1 MKKAVASKKSTGVI
15 GDTGKTVSSQKKPG
29 RPSSFSQAVADEICT
44 RISNGESIRAICAS
58 QDMPTCRMFFAW
70 LHDNEELRKQYARA
84 RDEQSDT
91 YAAMVVDEAF
101 SASDAQIGRL
111 RVDALKWAASKLAPK
126 KYGDKLEVEQTGEQK
141 IKIVIGGADGA

>member
-1 MKKAVASKKSTGVI
+1 
-15 GDTGKTVSSQKKPG
+15 
-29 RPSSFSQAVADEICT
+29 
-44 RISNGESIRAICAS
+44 
-58 QDMPTCRMFFAW
+58 MFFAW